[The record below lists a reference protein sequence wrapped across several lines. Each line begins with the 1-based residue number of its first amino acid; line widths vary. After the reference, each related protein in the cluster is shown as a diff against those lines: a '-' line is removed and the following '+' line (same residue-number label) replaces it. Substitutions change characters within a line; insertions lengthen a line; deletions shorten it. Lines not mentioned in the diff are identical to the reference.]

1 MSSSKGNGGKGIGH
15 SGPRVVVGGGVPNN
29 SQRLGASNST
39 TRNLGVPSL
48 PGGLGTPP
56 LVKSKLVLP
65 PGSSSSR
72 LGQSQVANL
81 PYTTQQLQ
89 VPMQSSTQQQN
100 RPPIISSQQSTD
112 APFQLATALAPSSK
126 PGYDNQ
132 NPPLSSTNQTPIT
145 PGGNTNISN
154 NNIPNNNVTP
164 GVATPNEV
172 AMSSP
177 MTPSMARG
185 IDNSDNMRQPHIINM
200 PPPPPPVA
208 STNNQSNTS
217 FAHPLENTG
226 QLQQQ
231 VYQPNS
237 QQQPIAS
244 STASSTSVAHPL
256 HTTNQQ
262 QPQVAVAT
270 SKAKAQL
277 DPPTQQ
283 QQKKKVSP
291 TKKTPTKQQQK
302 NKPTPEDE
310 VDAFLSGPMTNL
322 QGNIKLHPTPLPTS
336 LTSMQ
341 KVNELVKRRSYGD
354 IIRVTND
361 LLLGGTNSSGGGGN
375 YCMIYNELV
384 NAKSSSVANTSSSSV
399 SGDIEKIRQEACELI
414 AIRLIAQLKLRRYVD
429 LGKEVDAL
437 GLMPHLPDHKKEGE
451 VIGQHTRAISGIPNM
466 EKSSIPPPTPGTPG
480 TLATETEIS
489 VVHEQQSS
497 STTTTQ
503 KATDDKSPL
512 AWKEGSLHSTSTD
525 TLPSW
530 VPFGLRIIAAMQLQY
545 NDGSSKAIDVLY
557 DLRDRCIRTEYWN
570 TTGMDI
576 WLGVIDNALVNSFV
590 RKREWRLALK
600 SLDDMI
606 ANLDVGVDREIDWW
620 CNNNKG
626 AAVSDEERKQMKD
639 LITAA
644 AHVELQS
651 RQLLILLQS
660 GALSAGE
667 VIQNDIRLQA
677 TKVQSQLSELSSS
690 NMTTLSRVTKDMALV
705 RQVPIR
711 HKLNEGLL
719 QFARCKYTEAA
730 KYFRDALQQQRQ
742 LDLVNASSLHGTG
755 CPTYKDL
762 STPTLGFD
770 ATPSLTVECLN
781 NLSLCL
787 LYSGDMRSAVQ
798 ELEALI
804 REDPCVYLTEGMAFN
819 LCTLYELGYDGE
831 ECSRKK
837 KLLQRVAKRFS
848 LHDISVE
855 SFRLG

>member
-1 MSSSKGNGGKGIGH
+1 MSSSKGNKGIGH

-29 SQRLGASNST
+29 APNTT

-56 LVKSKLVLP
+56 LVKSKLVVLP
-65 PGSSSSR
+65 PGSSSNRS
-72 LGQSQVANL
+72 GQSQVANL
-81 PYTTQQLQ
+81 PYTTQQQ
-89 VPMQSSTQQQN
+89 QAPPMRSSTQQQN
-100 RPPIISSQQSTD
+100 RPPTISSQQSTD
-112 APFQLATALAPSSK
+112 ASFQLATALAPSSK
-126 PGYDNQ
+126 PVYAQNQ
-132 NPPLSSTNQTPIT
+132 PPPPASNQTPVT

-154 NNIPNNNVTP
+154 NNNINTNNNNVTP

-177 MTPSMARG
+177 MTPSMARS
-185 IDNSDNMRQPHIINM
+185 IDNSDNMRHQPHIVNM

-208 STNNQSNTS
+208 STNQSSNTT

-226 QLQQQ
+226 QQQQQ
-231 VYQPNS
+231 VYQPYS

-291 TKKTPTKQQQK
+291 TKKTSLTKQQQK

-361 LLLGGTNSSGGGGN
+361 LLLGTSGSNSSG
-375 YCMIYNELV
+375 YSMIYNELV
-384 NAKSSSVANTSSSSV
+384 HAKSSSASSSNSSNV
-399 SGDIEKIRQEACELI
+399 SGDIEKVRQETCELI

-437 GLMPHLPDHKKEGE
+437 GLMPYLPDHKKEGE
-451 VIGQHTRAISGIPNM
+451 TSEQHTRAISGIPNI
-466 EKSSIPPPTPGTPG
+466 EKNLIPATPGTPG

-497 STTTTQ
+497 STATQ
-503 KATDDKSPL
+503 KATDDKPPL
-512 AWKEGSLHSTSTD
+512 AWREGSLHSSSSTD

-557 DLRDRCIRTEYWN
+557 DLRDRCVRVEYWN
-570 TTGMDI
+570 TTGMEI

-600 SLDDMI
+600 SLDDLI
-606 ANLDVGVDREIDWW
+606 ANLDVGVDREVDWW
-620 CNNNKG
+620 CNDVKG
-626 AAVSDEERKQMKD
+626 GAVSDEERQQMKD
-639 LITAA
+639 VITAA

-667 VIQNDIRLQA
+667 MIQNDVRLQA
-677 TKVQSQLSELSSS
+677 TKVQSQLSEISSS

-719 QFARCKYTEAA
+719 QFARSKYTEAA
-730 KYFRDALQQQRQ
+730 TYFREALQQQRQ

-798 ELEALI
+798 ELEGLI

-819 LCTLYELGYDGE
+819 LCTLYELGFDGE